1 MDLTEEMENETMREE
16 VKQLR
21 SDVDRLSGIVEKLTE
36 KVDRLS
42 VIAGGLAEYVVP
54 KGEVK

>member
-36 KVDRLS
+36 KVDRRS
-42 VIAGGLAEYVVP
+42 VMAGGLAECVVP